1 MFKIMT
7 LLILFASIVGC
18 SSKVNN
24 TYNDL
29 VSPDLTKTKRQAE
42 YKTSAPTLGIAFGGG
57 GVRGFMHLGVIK
69 ALKEANIHA
78 NVVTGVSAGSIA
90 AVFYAS
96 GMDYQHLENTI
107 NNVEMSDVLDITLS
121 SRGFIDGARLSDWIN
136 SQVKQSDLTQMPIP
150 IGLVA
155 TNLSQQ
161 KSMLITKGNPG
172 HAVQASSSIPG
183 AFIPVENQGNVL
195 VDGGLLDVVPVNY
208 TRELGADVVI
218 GVDIYCGNQ
227 AAPSIDQ
234 SGMQITFSSFRML
247 TCKLSEA
254 DLNSADILIQPN
266 FDLQSD
272 SEEEKQAAINAGY
285 MAAKAVLPKIRHAL
299 LSQKIS
305 EL

>member
-161 KSMLITKGNPG
+161 KSMLITKAIRVMPFR
-172 HAVQASSSIPG
+172 H
-183 AFIPVENQGNVL
+183 
-195 VDGGLLDVVPVNY
+195 LLPFP
-208 TRELGADVVI
+208 EL
-218 GVDIYCGNQ
+218 
-227 AAPSIDQ
+227 
-234 SGMQITFSSFRML
+234 
-247 TCKLSEA
+247 LS
-254 DLNSADILIQPN
+254 LS
-266 FDLQSD
+266 
-272 SEEEKQAAINAGY
+272 
-285 MAAKAVLPKIRHAL
+285 KIREMCWLMAVFWMSCRSTIL
-299 LSQKIS
+299 VNW
-305 EL
+305 ELMS

>member
-1 MFKIMT
+1 M
-7 LLILFASIVGC
+7 
-18 SSKVNN
+18 
-24 TYNDL
+24 
-29 VSPDLTKTKRQAE
+29 
-42 YKTSAPTLGIAFGGG
+42 
-57 GVRGFMHLGVIK
+57 
-69 ALKEANIHA
+69 
-78 NVVTGVSAGSIA
+78 
-90 AVFYAS
+90 
-96 GMDYQHLENTI
+96 
-107 NNVEMSDVLDITLS
+107 
-121 SRGFIDGARLSDWIN
+121 
-136 SQVKQSDLTQMPIP
+136 
-150 IGLVA
+150 
-155 TNLSQQ
+155 
-161 KSMLITKGNPG
+161 
-172 HAVQASSSIPG
+172 PG